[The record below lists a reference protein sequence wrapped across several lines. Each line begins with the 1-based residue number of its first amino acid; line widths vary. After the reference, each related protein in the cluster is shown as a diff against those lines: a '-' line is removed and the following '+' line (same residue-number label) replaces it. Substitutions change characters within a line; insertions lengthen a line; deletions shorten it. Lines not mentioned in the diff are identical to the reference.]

1 MDVIFPPLK
10 AYLADR
16 GQGWEKEEED
26 EGGKEG
32 GLFMGGDGEGESN
45 QIHTEVGK
53 WISKY
58 ISK

>member
-16 GQGWEKEEED
+16 GQGWERKEED

-32 GLFMGGDGEGESN
+32 GLFMGGAGKGESS
-45 QIHTEVGK
+45 QIQTEVGK
-53 WISKY
+53 WISK
-58 ISK
+58 